1 MPDGVRRGHTNYM
14 ADTKH
19 KSAQPERGATASQG
33 ERRRLARITHDDR
46 GTARV
51 EWAPSPTEVERTP
64 LALEDN
70 SQVRDPTPRSIDTGP
85 LAIKSEDTFNP
96 YTRVPETE
104 RKRGSGTR
112 TDLRK
117 LSAWIKLMRE
127 LEEAKKRGD

>member
-1 MPDGVRRGHTNYM
+1 MV
-14 ADTKH
+14 DTKH
-19 KSAQPERGATASQG
+19 KFAQPERGATASQG

-51 EWAPSPTEVERTP
+51 EWTPAPTAVERTP

-70 SQVRDPTPRSIDTGP
+70 SRVRDPTPRSIDTGS

-96 YTRVPETE
+96 YMRVPGTE
-104 RKRGSGTR
+104 RKGGSSTR